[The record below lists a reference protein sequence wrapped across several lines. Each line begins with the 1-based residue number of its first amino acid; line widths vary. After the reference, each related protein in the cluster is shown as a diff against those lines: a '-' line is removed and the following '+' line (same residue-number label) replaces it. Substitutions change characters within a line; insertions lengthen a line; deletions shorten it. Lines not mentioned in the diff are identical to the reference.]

1 MQAEKKKI
9 GGLEGLKKFVLPAIG
24 IIFALASMLILAQVL
39 MGAKEGP
46 DPTPVKQDNSGEAI
60 KATDLRLKTVE
71 AKLNEVEKNIK
82 KIYSNQLKLNES
94 ISALIDT
101 DENLKKTQKEN
112 RAYVAMIY
120 QRLLDTELQISN
132 LGGGFQMKPRPKE
145 EPINPLIGTDS
156 LPQTPPNL
164 E

>member
-1 MQAEKKKI
+1 MQKPVNKPNF
-9 GGLEGLKKFVLPAIG
+9 EGLKKFIMPVIG
-24 IIFALASMLILAQVL
+24 IIFALASILVLAQVV
-39 MGAKEGP
+39 MGTKEGP
-46 DPTPVKQDNSGEAI
+46 DPVVKKEENSGEAI

-71 AKLNEVEKNIK
+71 AKLNEIEKNIK

-132 LGGGFQMKPRPKE
+132 LGGGFNMKPRPKE
-145 EPINPLIGTDS
+145 EPINPLIGTDE
-156 LPQTPPNL
+156 LPQVPPRL